1 MKRLILASLYAG
13 FHFSQKHRV
22 SFGLVISH
30 SKKELPGKTNTNKM
44 DFHIAVPTI
53 SFFNRKR
60 ISFAIPQKLLHYAE
74 VPVPTMSLLEELLYI
89 VVLCKDL
96 QEVFSESVDVFTIQ
110 GLVRKK
116 LQGVSPQQVL
126 CINKDKKFHVPKAGS
141 RLPANYERL

>member
-1 MKRLILASLYAG
+1 
-13 FHFSQKHRV
+13 
-22 SFGLVISH
+22 
-30 SKKELPGKTNTNKM
+30 M

-53 SFFNRKR
+53 SFFNSKR